1 VTGPPER
8 DDVLAPGAGDET
20 LGLVSIRLIDQDQ
33 AVAIVSSSCPD
44 GQTWADGYPTAGDLE
59 AARMLLG
66 DLRAGRR
73 PGIFGPYEILEAATG
88 DVVGGIGFHRPP
100 GLDGSVE
107 VGYSVASSRRNRGYA
122 TAAVALMIEVAIEA
136 GARRVVARAD
146 PTNSASR
153 RVLEKA
159 GLTFRE
165 VADNYARYDV
175 ELRGKRFRM
184 RRRAAPR
191 REVPPS

>member
-1 VTGPPER
+1 M
-8 DDVLAPGAGDET
+8 GAENHAEEAAAI
-20 LGLVSIRLIDQDQ
+20 VSIRLIGEDQ
-33 AVAIVSSSCPD
+33 ATAIVSGTCPD
-44 GQTWADGYPTAGDLE
+44 GEQWAIGYPTPGDLE

-73 PGIFGPYEILEAATG
+73 PGPFGPYEILERETG

-107 VGYSVASSRRNRGYA
+107 VGYSVASSRQNRGYA
-122 TAAVALMIEVAIEA
+122 TAALALAIEIA
-136 GARRVVARAD
+136 LREGARRVVARAD
-146 PTNSASR
+146 PANAASR

-159 GLTFRE
+159 GLVFRE
-165 VADNYARYDV
+165 IADDYARYDV

-184 RRRAAPR
+184 RRRTTPNGPTA
-191 REVPPS
+191 